1 MTGISFVG
9 PRDNETDDDINIRVA
24 HTAIKGSGD
33 QKGIAHLELILSA
46 LDEMDNLSSEQL
58 YNSNGSRLTTLVYNL
73 PESVFRDI
81 ELHRYD
87 NVPWARH
94 SFCAMDKFGV
104 LGKLDG
110 SYTGFLI
117 DCFMKDIG
125 LTRTSAF
132 VQGSSEDQI
141 RKSAAEIFGMRNSSG
156 GNAYTEKSV
165 GKRPFE
171 LGLGKIIADPFEP
184 IVCQGELCFGGEGRP
199 YGELVK
205 ELMESISRYPGFT
218 PEKYL
223 LSHRDF
229 KIDLP
234 ERFSEDYGRTVIRDL
249 KVRTA
254 SAYEEKLKGIAA

>member
-1 MTGISFVG
+1 MTGILFVG
-9 PRDNETDDDINIRVA
+9 PRDNETDDDHIIRVA
-24 HTAIKGSGD
+24 HSAIKGSGE
-33 QKGIAHLELILSA
+33 QSGIAHLELISSA
-46 LDEMDNLSSEQL
+46 LHEMDDPHGEQP
-58 YNSNGSRLTTLVYNL
+58 YDSNGSKLVTSVYNL

-81 ELHRYD
+81 ELYRYD

-104 LGKLDG
+104 LGRLDG
-110 SYTGFLI
+110 SYAGFLI

-125 LTRTSAF
+125 LTRTLAF
-132 VQGSSEDQI
+132 TQGSSEDQI
-141 RKSAAEIFGMRNSSG
+141 RKAAAEIFGMRNSSG
-156 GNAYTEKSV
+156 GNAYAEKSV

-205 ELMESISRYPGFT
+205 ELMESISRYSGFT
-218 PEKYL
+218 TEKYL

-234 ERFSEDYGRTVIRDL
+234 ERFSENYGRAVIRDL

-254 SAYEEKLKGIAA
+254 TFYEEKLKGIAA